1 MSPRLLQI
9 ASWLRPTRS
18 TLSPYRHALI
28 QTDLKRVEFGLSCL
42 LWVCVTLISGLV
54 WQQSNH
60 LFDLGGSSI
69 VRRPP
74 QQLRQTE
81 RQLLPKEI
89 EASEPMVN
97 RQALPSLFHF
107 EHVTV
112 AQTTAKR
119 VPAPE
124 MLIPPAEKVPS
135 YPSHL
140 TVQVQATP
148 SLATGVRTQ
157 LNLATE
163 QLRSGQLFIAR
174 QSFEQVLQQDPH
186 QVVALAGM
194 LVITSQQGDIQQRED
209 YLSRMRQEI
218 PDYIPDD
225 DLFLMLLED

>member
-18 TLSPYRHALI
+18 TLSAYRRALI

-42 LWVCVTLISGLV
+42 LWACVALISGLV
-54 WQQSNH
+54 WKQSDH

-89 EASEPMVN
+89 EASAPMVN

-107 EHVTV
+107 EHVTA

-124 MLIPPAEKVPS
+124 MLTPPAEKVPS

-163 QLRSGQLFIAR
+163 QLRSGQLLIAR

-218 PDYIPDD
+218 PDYVPDD

>member
-1 MSPRLLQI
+1 MSPRFLQI

-18 TLSPYRHALI
+18 TLRAYRRALI
-28 QTDLKRVEFGLSCL
+28 QTDLKRIESGLSCL
-42 LWVCVTLISGLV
+42 LWACVALMSGLV
-54 WQQSNH
+54 WQQSDH
-60 LFDLGGSSI
+60 LFDPSGSNF

-74 QQLRQTE
+74 PQLRQAE
-81 RQLLPKEI
+81 RKLHPKEI
-89 EASEPMVN
+89 QASEPMLN
-97 RQALPSLFHF
+97 TQALPSLFHL

-119 VPAPE
+119 APAPE
-124 MLIPPAEKVPS
+124 MQTPPAKKVPS
-135 YPSHL
+135 YPSL
-140 TVQVQATP
+140 LALQVQVTP

-157 LNLATE
+157 LNVATE
-163 QLRSGQLFIAR
+163 QLLSGQLLIAR

-218 PDYIPDD
+218 PDYVPDD